1 MGVNRKIVI
10 NTIMQECKRIEE
22 RCNGYREEILDTV
35 SDIINEERLH
45 AIAGTN
51 IKQKI
56 ADKCNATG
64 SFLAKNRKPK
74 NN

>member
-10 NTIMQECKRIEE
+10 STITKECQKIEE
-22 RCNGYREEILDTV
+22 RCSGYREEILETV

-45 AIAGTN
+45 SISGTN

-64 SFLAKNRKPK
+64 NFLARHRKKP
-74 NN
+74 N